1 MELGA
6 EWITSRG
13 VVTGWFGD
21 RDVRLEVARDVAGL
35 WTLNDQPQSGL
46 DGCLDLDLGFTPATN
61 LSQLRRLKLRVGNAV
76 NVQVAWLDVSSSGLT
91 TLDHRYE
98 RRASDRYAYEA
109 RRFAYAAELTV
120 DTAGFVTSYPGL
132 WEVE

>member
-1 MELGA
+1 MEMNTHTRVWRRLDMPGHDPCRLRPSDDGWQLEGVAVFRDKGAGVCLAYRLELGA

-46 DGCLDLDLGFTPATN
+46 DGCVDLDLGFTPATN
-61 LSQLRRLKLRVGNAV
+61 LSQLERVTRYWSSPLLAGNVRRG
-76 NVQVAWLDVSSSGLT
+76 
-91 TLDHRYE
+91 
-98 RRASDRYAYEA
+98 
-109 RRFAYAAELTV
+109 
-120 DTAGFVTSYPGL
+120 
-132 WEVE
+132 